1 MMTILTNPVSLQR
14 LEGAA
19 VAIAAITA
27 WFILG
32 GNWWLLSLLFFLPD
46 LSMVGYL
53 GSSRLGAWGY
63 NLIHSYLLAI
73 LLFGSGL
80 WFGIFGLTLAGTLLL
95 AHIGVDR
102 ALGYGLKLPS
112 GFQDTHLGVIGKRA

>member
-1 MMTILTNPVSLQR
+1 MNILTNPVSLQR

-19 VAIAAITA
+19 IAIAAITA
-27 WFILG
+27 WFLLG
-32 GNWWLLSLLFFLPD
+32 GTWWLLLLLFLLPD

-53 GSSRLGAWGY
+53 GSPRVGALGY
-63 NLIHSYLLAI
+63 NLLHSYPLAVLL
-73 LLFGSGL
+73 LGSGV
-80 WFGIFGLTLAGTLLL
+80 WFDVFGLTLAGTLLL
-95 AHIGVDR
+95 AHIGADR